1 MHRPLLSGL
10 ALLTL
15 ATTACSDDGGVNTAA
30 TGAPAATTTTGI
42 AASTSVTA
50 PQVTDAPVTT
60 DQPAPAGGYTSVIVA
75 DIVDNPDLDPFER
88 TITTRL
94 DKAGLPGA
102 SLLVVQHGVLVEQE
116 AWGEYDLDTIVPIA
130 SASKWL
136 SAATIMTVVEE
147 GLLSLDEPISSYVP
161 QLRGQVG
168 TITLRQLLSFTS
180 GLTDDGRV
188 PCITDPTSTMQ
199 DCAAKL
205 LAGGVVHPPGTKF
218 RYGSEHLYLAG
229 ALAEY
234 VTGVPFAQ
242 LFRERIAVPLGMDHT
257 AFLQSGSGGQYED
270 VTNPNPAGGAVST
283 LGDYGRFLEMI
294 VHGGLAPDG
303 TRLLQ
308 EASVAEMQ
316 TDQTVGVPVTSAA
329 AFRVNEQTPY
339 GLGEW
344 LDWTDEAGAAI
355 VISSDGKFGF
365 RPWIDRQN
373 DLYGV
378 YLIYDNGQG
387 YVDGDPDAGANTDDE
402 VVTSG
407 NWVFVDVAEA
417 LGGSLPEVKHPN
429 PR

>member
-116 AWGEYDLDTIVPIA
+116 AWGDYDLDTIVPIA

-188 PCITDPTSTMQ
+188 PCITDAASTMQ
-199 DCAAKL
+199 D
-205 LAGGVVHPPGTKF
+205 
-218 RYGSEHLYLAG
+218 
-229 ALAEY
+229 
-234 VTGVPFAQ
+234 
-242 LFRERIAVPLGMDHT
+242 
-257 AFLQSGSGGQYED
+257 
-270 VTNPNPAGGAVST
+270 
-283 LGDYGRFLEMI
+283 
-294 VHGGLAPDG
+294 
-303 TRLLQ
+303 
-308 EASVAEMQ
+308 
-316 TDQTVGVPVTSAA
+316 
-329 AFRVNEQTPY
+329 
-339 GLGEW
+339 
-344 LDWTDEAGAAI
+344 
-355 VISSDGKFGF
+355 
-365 RPWIDRQN
+365 
-373 DLYGV
+373 
-378 YLIYDNGQG
+378 
-387 YVDGDPDAGANTDDE
+387 
-402 VVTSG
+402 
-407 NWVFVDVAEA
+407 
-417 LGGSLPEVKHPN
+417 
-429 PR
+429 